1 MADFRKF
8 QFKLRLLAWLI
19 CICLLGILATD
30 LILFPRQATIE
41 KKVETNHTILLEHDS
56 LFAQNTKAHKGNS
69 DTLKILVTDMDT
81 LFKIMGKWR

>member
-1 MADFRKF
+1 MSDFYNFR
-8 QFKLRLLAWLI
+8 FKIRLLTFLI
-19 CICLLGILATD
+19 CICLIGILITD
-30 LILFPRQATIE
+30 LLLFPRQATIE
-41 KKVETNHTILLEHDS
+41 NKVETNHKILVEHDS